1 MSIAKP
7 SRPASTIMLPVERV
21 AQLRALAA
29 ADSTTITETIE
40 RLINEQIAAGR
51 LPDTLPGYDVIAA
64 VSRVF
69 LSVHDFTFPAMSPRQ
84 ARQIA
89 ELLEEFGTG
98 KEGGK
103 KARFSTGAEEI
114 RFRIS
119 RKGRGVTIGGE
130 DIQTARTVKA
140 TMTAGMARDLARI
153 IRTEAAKV
161 SKH

>member
-29 ADSTTITETIE
+29 SNGTTITETIE
-40 RLINEQIAAGR
+40 RLINQEIAAGR
-51 LPDTLPGYDVIAA
+51 LPDTLPGFDVIAT
-64 VSRVF
+64 VSGVF
-69 LSVHDFTFPAMSPRQ
+69 LSVHDFTFPALSPRQ

-89 ELLEEFGTG
+89 GLLEEFGTG

-103 KARFSTGAEEI
+103 KARFSTGDEEI

-119 RKGRGVTIGGE
+119 RKGRGVMIGGE
-130 DIQTARTVKA
+130 DIQAARTVKA

-153 IRTEAAKV
+153 IRTEAAKA

>member
-1 MSIAKP
+1 MP
-7 SRPASTIMLPVERV
+7 CNRWYLPVERV

-29 ADSTTITETIE
+29 ADGTTITETIE
-40 RLINEQIAAGR
+40 RLINEQIAADR
-51 LPDTLPGYDVIAA
+51 LPDTLPGFDEIAG
-64 VSRVF
+64 
-69 LSVHDFTFPAMSPRQ
+69 
-84 ARQIA
+84 
-89 ELLEEFGTG
+89 LLEEFGTG
-98 KEGGK
+98 TAGGK

-130 DIQTARTVKA
+130 AIQTARTVKA

-153 IRTEAAKV
+153 IRTEAAKA

>member
-1 MSIAKP
+1 
-7 SRPASTIMLPVERV
+7 MLPVERV

-29 ADSTTITETIE
+29 ADGTTITETIE

-51 LPDTLPGYDVIAA
+51 LPDTLPGFDVIAA
-64 VSRVF
+64 VGRVF
-69 LSVHDFTFPAMSPRQ
+69 LSVHDFTFPAMSPGQ

-89 ELLEEFGTG
+89 GLLEEFGTG

-103 KARFSTGAEEI
+103 RARFSTGEEI

-119 RKGRGVTIGGE
+119 RKGRGVTISGE

-153 IRTEAAKV
+153 IHTAAAKA

>member
-1 MSIAKP
+1 
-7 SRPASTIMLPVERV
+7 MLPVERV

-29 ADSTTITETIE
+29 ADGTTITETIE

-51 LPDTLPGYDVIAA
+51 LSDTLPGFDVIAA
-64 VSRVF
+64 VGRVF
-69 LSVHDFTFPAMSPRQ
+69 LSVHDFTFPAMSPGQ

-89 ELLEEFGTG
+89 GLLEEFGTG

-103 KARFSTGAEEI
+103 RARFSTGEEI

-119 RKGRGVTIGGE
+119 RKGRGVTISGE

-153 IRTEAAKV
+153 IRTEAAKA
-161 SKH
+161 SKHRTRPHVT

>member
-29 ADSTTITETIE
+29 TDGTTITETIE
-40 RLINEQIAAGR
+40 RLINQEIAAGR
-51 LPDTLPGYDVIAA
+51 LPDQVPGYDVIAA
-64 VSRVF
+64 VRRVF
-69 LSVHDFTFPAMSPRQ
+69 LSVHDFTFPALSPRQ

-89 ELLEEFGTG
+89 RLLEEFGTG

-103 KARFSTGAEEI
+103 KAWFSTGAEEI

-153 IRTEAAKV
+153 IRTEAAKA

>member
-1 MSIAKP
+1 
-7 SRPASTIMLPVERV
+7 MLPVERV

-29 ADSTTITETIE
+29 ADGTTITETIE

-51 LPDTLPGYDVIAA
+51 LSDTLPGFDVIAA
-64 VSRVF
+64 VGRVF
-69 LSVHDFTFPAMSPRQ
+69 LSVHDFTFPALSPGQ

-89 ELLEEFGTG
+89 GLLEEFGTG

-103 KARFSTGAEEI
+103 RARFSTGEEI

-119 RKGRGVTIGGE
+119 RKGRGVTISGE

-153 IRTEAAKV
+153 IHTAAAKA